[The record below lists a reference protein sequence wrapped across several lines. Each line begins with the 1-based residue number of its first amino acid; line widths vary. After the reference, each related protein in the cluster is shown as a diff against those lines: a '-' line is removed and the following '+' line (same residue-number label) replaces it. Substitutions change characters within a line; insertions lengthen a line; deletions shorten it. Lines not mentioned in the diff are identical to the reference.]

1 MSMSFYL
8 PLDNEDPD
16 NNGSNQKMDKEVE
29 SFGDAG
35 DEMESQLISQPQRQ
49 KGGLITMPF
58 IIANEA
64 LARMASFGIL
74 PNMIL
79 YLMGTYKLPL
89 GKATQI
95 LILSSAAT
103 NFMPVVGAFVA
114 DSYLGRFLVVGLGS
128 TFSFLG
134 MTMLWLTT
142 MIHPA
147 KDGKSATLGEM
158 AILLSALGLMSIG
171 NGGLSC
177 SLAFGADQV
186 NRKDD
191 PNNHTFLEIFFSWYY
206 AFTLISMIIG
216 LTGIVYIQDHLGWK
230 IGFGV
235 PAILMLLSTLFFFLA
250 SPLYVKIHTR
260 TNFFTG
266 FSQVVFASY
275 NNRNIILPPI
285 NTSHFYH
292 QSEDSDSAVPTD
304 KLRFFNKA
312 CVIKDHEEDKGC
324 DGSAIINPWSLCT
337 VDQVEEL
344 KSIVRVI
351 PLWSTGIM
359 MSLNIGGS
367 FGLLQAK
374 SLDRHITSHFE
385 VPAGSFSVILVGA
398 IFIWIVIYD
407 RVLLP
412 LASKI
417 KGKPVRISAKKR
429 MGIGIFFYFLYLVT
443 AATFETIRRKKAI
456 DDDTDGVLKMSAMW
470 LAPQLCLAGIAEAF
484 NLIGQNEFY
493 YTEFPRTMSSV
504 AVSLPGLGMAAGNL
518 VSSFVFSTI
527 ENVTSRGGKKGWI
540 CDDINEGH
548 FDKYYWVLAGV
559 SALNVLY
566 YLVCSWAY
574 GPSVEELTKD

>member
-1 MSMSFYL
+1 
-8 PLDNEDPD
+8 
-16 NNGSNQKMDKEVE
+16 MDKEVE
-29 SFGDAG
+29 SSGGAH
-35 DEMESQLISQPQRQ
+35 EMESQLISQPQRQ

-64 LARMASFGIL
+64 LARMASIGIL
-74 PNMIL
+74 PNMIV

-103 NFMPVVGAFVA
+103 NFMPVVGAFLA

-128 TFSFLG
+128 TVSFLG
-134 MTMLWLTT
+134 MAMLWLTT

-158 AILLSALGLMSIG
+158 EVLLSALGLMSIG

-186 NRKDD
+186 NTKDNLN
-191 PNNHTFLEIFFSWYY
+191 NNHNFLEIFFSWYY
-206 AFTLISMIIG
+206 AFTLISIIIG
-216 LTGIVYIQDHLGWK
+216 LTGIVYIQDHHGWK

-235 PAILMLLSTLFFFLA
+235 PAILMLLSTLLFFLA
-250 SPLYVKIHTR
+250 SPLYVKIHRR

-266 FSQVVFASY
+266 FSQVVYASY
-275 NNRNIILPPI
+275 KNRNIPLPSK
-285 NTSHFYH
+285 NTTQCYH
-292 QSEDSDSAVPTD
+292 HYPDSDCAVPTD

-312 CVIKDHEEDKGC
+312 CVIKNHEQDKAC
-324 DGSAIINPWSLCT
+324 DGSAINPWSLCT

-398 IFIWIVIYD
+398 VFIWIVIYD

-412 LASKI
+412 FASKI
-417 KGKPVRISAKKR
+417 RGKPVSISAKKR
-429 MGIGIFFYFLYLVT
+429 MGIGLFFYFLYLVN

-456 DDDTDGVLKMSAMW
+456 NDDTDGVLKMSAMW

-493 YTEFPRTMSSV
+493 YSEFPRTMSSV

-527 ENVTSRGGKKGWI
+527 ENVSSRGGKKGWI
-540 CDDINEGH
+540 CDDINEGR
-548 FDKYYWVLAGV
+548 FDKYYWVIAGV
-559 SALNVLY
+559 SALNVVY

-574 GPSVEELTKD
+574 GPTVEELTKD